1 MTFVTKGPGLQVA
14 RYVPPSRPAHS
25 GWCCG
30 QRTRF
35 ASCSAAHHHPSSGEL
50 VDEGHLEF
58 LTAARAGVSQIRC
71 PSVISLAHVAPWEG
85 SVGTAPS
92 KLDGPVAPF
101 RHRKPASP
109 RVIANPAPNSAA
121 NATFVFLVCRVLLDV
136 ARTPEGDTR
145 SSAGPG
151 RCGYH
156 RQRHKGSR
164 AQQIHG
170 ELRPRSQQIHRQ
182 VITHAVA

>member
-1 MTFVTKGPGLQVA
+1 MSLAWMCCAFSSCPWRALTTATYAWMFCPFLGCLRPALQS
-14 RYVPPSRPAHS
+14 PPSTGTHRSIAKHCS
-25 GWCCG
+25 GKQPTQPG
-30 QRTRF
+30 
-35 ASCSAAHHHPSSGEL
+35 
-50 VDEGHLEF
+50 
-58 LTAARAGVSQIRC
+58 RAGLRRHGAQQAGRPRC
-71 PSVISLAHVAPWEG
+71 
-85 SVGTAPS
+85 
-92 KLDGPVAPF
+92 PF

-109 RVIANPAPNSAA
+109 RVIANPSPNSAA
-121 NATFVFLVCRVLLDV
+121 NANLRVLVCRALLDV
-136 ARTPEGDTR
+136 VRTSEGDTR

>member
-1 MTFVTKGPGLQVA
+1 MNALSQNGPRLDVLRIFELPLEGADRCHLCLDVLPIP
-14 RYVPPSRPAHS
+14 RLPPAGAASHRRRPGH
-25 GWCCG
+25 
-30 QRTRF
+30 TD
-35 ASCSAAHHHPSSGEL
+35 PSPS
-50 VDEGHLEF
+50 
-58 LTAARAGVSQIRC
+58 TAAANSLRSQDVR
-71 PSVISLAHVAPWEG
+71 G

-92 KLDGPVAPF
+92 KLDVPVAPF

-109 RVIANPAPNSAA
+109 RVIANPSPNSSA
-121 NATFVFLVCRVLLDV
+121 NANLRVLVCRALLDV
-136 ARTPEGDTR
+136 ARNPEGETR

-151 RCGYH
+151 RRGYH
-156 RQRHKGSR
+156 RERHKGSR